1 MSSWQ
6 PLFVRAAPVLFLLL
20 WSGGYATAKL
30 GLAHSEPM
38 SFLALRY
45 GCVLV
50 LMWPVY
56 LVMRPALPR
65 EPMAWVHL
73 AVTGLFMQALY
84 FGMSYLAFAD
94 GLSAGGVAL
103 IVSLQPILVAIFAP
117 MFVTEIVSRYRWLGL
132 LLGLAGAA
140 MVIGARQEIS
150 TASYIGVVFAV
161 AALFAM
167 SAGSIYE
174 KRFGVK
180 QHPVVATI
188 VQFTVGFV
196 VIWPIAVVREG
207 FAVEYTPELLFAL
220 AYLVIGNSII
230 AISLLLYLIRAGEVS
245 RVSALL
251 FLVPPAASLIAWAV
265 LGEEMP
271 PLAWAGMA
279 VAGAGVLIASRTGLA
294 PAAKSTVAEQPAPA
308 RLRTVR

>member
-1 MSSWQ
+1 
-6 PLFVRAAPVLFLLL
+6 
-20 WSGGYATAKL
+20 
-30 GLAHSEPM
+30 
-38 SFLALRY
+38 
-45 GCVLV
+45 
-50 LMWPVY
+50 MWPLY
-56 LVMRPALPR
+56 LVMRPDLPSGLIS
-65 EPMAWVHL
+65 WVHL
-73 AVTGLFMQALY
+73 AVTGLFMQAIY

-117 MFVTEIVSRYRWLGL
+117 LFVSELVSRFRWLGL

-140 MVIGARQEIS
+140 LVIGSRQEIS
-150 TASYIGVVFAV
+150 TASWAGVVFAV
-161 AALFAM
+161 TALIAM

-188 VQFTVGFV
+188 VQFTVGFL
-196 VIWPIAVVREG
+196 VIWPIALVREG
-207 FAVEYTPELLFAL
+207 FAIEYTPALFASL

-230 AISLLLYLIRAGEVS
+230 AVSLLLYLIREGEVS

-251 FLVPPAASLIAWAV
+251 FLVPPAASLIAWAI

-279 VAGAGVLIASRTGLA
+279 VAGAGVLMASKSAGKKPESRVRT
-294 PAAKSTVAEQPAPA
+294 S
-308 RLRTVR
+308 R

>member
-1 MSSWQ
+1 MRSVFIR
-6 PLFVRAAPVLFLLL
+6 LAPVIFLML

-30 GLAHSEPM
+30 GLQHAEPM

-45 GCVLV
+45 ACVLV
-50 LMWPVY
+50 LMWPLY
-56 LVMRPALPR
+56 LVLRPALP
-65 EPMAWVHL
+65 ESLISWVHL
-73 AVTGLFMQALY
+73 AVTGLFMQAIY

-117 MFVTEIVSRYRWLGL
+117 LFVSELVSRYRWLGL

-140 MVIGARQEIS
+140 LVIGSRQEIS
-150 TASYIGVVFAV
+150 TASWAGVVFAV
-161 AALFAM
+161 IALVAM

-188 VQFTVGFV
+188 VQFTVGFL
-196 VIWPIAVVREG
+196 VIWPIALVREG
-207 FAVEYTPELLFAL
+207 FAVEYTPALFASL

-230 AISLLLYLIRAGEVS
+230 AVSLLLYLIREGEVS

-251 FLVPPAASLIAWAV
+251 FLVPPAASLIAWAI

-271 PLAWAGMA
+271 LLAWLGMA
-279 VAGAGVLIASRTGLA
+279 VAGAGVLMASKQAARK
-294 PAAKSTVAEQPAPA
+294 PAG
-308 RLRTVR
+308 RVRISR

>member
-1 MSSWQ
+1 MSTARA
-6 PLFVRAAPVLFLLL
+6 FAVRLAPFIFLLL

-30 GLAHSEPM
+30 GLRHAEPM

-45 GCVLV
+45 ACVLV
-50 LMWPVY
+50 LMWPLY
-56 LVMRPALPR
+56 LVLRPELPTR
-65 EPMAWVHL
+65 LMPWVHL
-73 AVTGLFMQALY
+73 AVTGLMMQAIY

-117 MFVTEIVSRYRWLGL
+117 VFVAEVVSKYRWLGL
-132 LLGLAGAA
+132 ALGLAGAA
-140 MVIGARQEIS
+140 LVIGSRQEIS
-150 TASYIGVVFAV
+150 SASYIGVVYAV
-161 AALFAM
+161 IALIAM

-188 VQFTVGFV
+188 VQFTVGFI

-207 FAVEYTPELLFAL
+207 FAIEYHPELLFAL

-271 PLAWAGMA
+271 PLAWLGMG
-279 VAGAGVLIASRTGLA
+279 VAGAGVLMASR
-294 PAAKSTVAEQPAPA
+294 PASAKPEKK
-308 RLRTVR
+308 VRISR

>member
-1 MSSWQ
+1 MSRFQSM
-6 PLFVRAAPVLFLLL
+6 FVRLAPVLFLLL

-30 GLAHSEPM
+30 GLRHSEPM

-45 GCVLV
+45 ACVLL
-50 LMWPVY
+50 LMWPIY
-56 LVMRPALPR
+56 LVMRPELPTR
-65 EPMAWVHL
+65 LMAWVHL
-73 AVTGLFMQALY
+73 AVTGLFMQAIY

-117 MFVTEIVSRYRWLGL
+117 MFVAEVVSRYRWLGL
-132 LLGLAGAA
+132 VLGLIGAA
-140 MVIGARQEIS
+140 LVIGSRQEIS
-150 TASYIGVVFAV
+150 SASYIGVVFAV
-161 AALFAM
+161 TALIAM

-180 QHPVVATI
+180 QNPVVTTI

-196 VIWPIAVVREG
+196 IIWPIAVLREG
-207 FAVEYTPELLFAL
+207 FAVEYHPELLFAL

-271 PLAWAGMA
+271 LLAWLGMA
-279 VAGAGVLIASRTGLA
+279 VAGAGVLMASKT
-294 PAAKSTVAEQPAPA
+294 AKTPGK
-308 RLRTVR
+308 VRISR

>member
-1 MSSWQ
+1 MSTARAF
-6 PLFVRAAPVLFLLL
+6 FVRLAPFIFLLL

-30 GLAHSEPM
+30 GLRHAEPM

-45 GCVLV
+45 ACVLV
-50 LMWPVY
+50 LMWPLY
-56 LVMRPALPR
+56 LVLRPERPQR
-65 EPMAWVHL
+65 PVAWLHL
-73 AVTGLFMQALY
+73 AVTGLMMQAIY

-117 MFVTEIVSRYRWLGL
+117 VFVAEVVSKYRWLGL
-132 LLGLAGAA
+132 VLGLAGAGL
-140 MVIGARQEIS
+140 VIGSRQEIS
-150 TASYIGVVFAV
+150 TASYIGVVYAV
-161 AALFAM
+161 IALLAM

-188 VQFTVGFV
+188 VQFTVGFL

-207 FAVEYTPELLFAL
+207 FAIEYHPELLFAL
-220 AYLVIGNSII
+220 VYLVIGNSII

-271 PLAWAGMA
+271 LLAWLGMG
-279 VAGAGVLIASRTGLA
+279 VAGAGVLMASR
-294 PAAKSTVAEQPAPA
+294 PASAKPEGK
-308 RLRTVR
+308 VRISR